1 MEMLTNINRDSV
13 LADVVLAIHF
23 AFVIFVI
30 GGFVVIW
37 IGRSCHW
44 SFVHNF
50 WFRIAHL
57 LAMGFVALQ
66 VIANVS
72 CPLTIL
78 EQRLRERAGQPV
90 YEESCIEHWLGRIL
104 FYDFDAWVFIVTYI
118 GFFLLIVL
126 TFWKVPPRRPNW
138 FSASR

>member
-1 MEMLTNINRDSV
+1 MLTNINRDSV

-23 AFVIFVI
+23 AFVLFVI

-37 IGRSCHW
+37 IGRARHW

-50 WFRIAHL
+50 WFRVGHL

-78 EQRLRERAGQPV
+78 EQKLRERAGQPV
-90 YEESCIEHWLGRIL
+90 YEESCIEHWVGRVM
-104 FYDFDAWVFIVTYI
+104 FYDFASWVFIVAYI
-118 GFFLLIVL
+118 GFFLLIAL
-126 TFWKVPPRRPNW
+126 TFWKVPPRRPGW

>member
-1 MEMLTNINRDSV
+1 MLANVSRDSV
-13 LADVVLAIHF
+13 LADLVLAIHF

-30 GGFVVIW
+30 GGFAVIW
-37 IGRSCHW
+37 IGHARHW

-50 WFRIAHL
+50 WFRVGHL

-78 EQRLRERAGQPV
+78 EQKLRERAGQPV
-90 YEESCIEHWLGRIL
+90 YEESCIEHWVGRVM
-104 FYDFDAWVFIVTYI
+104 FYDFASWVFIVAYI
-118 GFFLLIVL
+118 GFFLLIAL
-126 TFWKVPPRRPNW
+126 TFWKVPPRRPGW